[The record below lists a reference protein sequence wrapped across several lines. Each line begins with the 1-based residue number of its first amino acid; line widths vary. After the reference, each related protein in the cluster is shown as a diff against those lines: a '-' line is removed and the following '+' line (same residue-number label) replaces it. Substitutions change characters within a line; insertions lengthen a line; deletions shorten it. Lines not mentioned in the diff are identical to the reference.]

1 MSTTSPRGITPPHK
15 WARPGR
21 FSDLTRPVPK
31 PLSIGRAGG
40 IDLAPLQVGPV
51 ANAEW
56 SRDRHLVSSAPAIDS
71 EAPDARR
78 YEMLRQSG
86 NFTMAFA
93 TLQPGMK
100 YFEAHDG
107 YVAYDTY
114 WGINFV
120 LGDPVAPLLR
130 YSDLIGDFLKQHPRS
145 CFCQISAPV
154 GAILARHG
162 YFVNEFG
169 SDIELYLPS
178 YDFEGPKKSKFR
190 QAAHKIERE
199 SYTIEEGF
207 FGDADHQAIEALS
220 SSWRS
225 TKTVKQEARFLVRPL
240 AFGDEPDV
248 RKVCLR
254 APDGHIAA
262 FVVFDPIYEDGQVVG
277 YSPAIKRRASEAP
290 TGAEEAIT
298 KFAIERFRDEGM
310 TTFRLGLLPL
320 HNVEKSA
327 FRDSRLLR
335 AFFQWLY
342 CHGDRCVYSFRGH
355 ADFKHRYRG
364 SVRKVYFGT
373 YTSWGNTLN
382 LIALMRLCRFV

>member
-1 MSTTSPRGITPPHK
+1 MINRRIAESSLPFLDRGVIPPGFQGRGGLQSEPPLPRSILDPMP
-15 WARPGR
+15 R
-21 FSDLTRPVPK
+21 DIPVP
-31 PLSIGRAGG
+31 PPPPITAS
-40 IDLAPLQVGPV
+40 
-51 ANAEW
+51 
-56 SRDRHLVSSAPAIDS
+56 SRRHEMIY
-71 EAPDARR
+71 R
-78 YEMLRQSG
+78 YG
-86 NFTMAFA
+86 NFTMAYA

-100 YFEAHDG
+100 YFEAHGG
-107 YVAYDTY
+107 YLAYDTC

-120 LGDPVAPLLR
+120 LGDPVAPLHC
-130 YSDLIGDFLKQHPRS
+130 YSVLVSDFLKQHPRS

-178 YDFEGPKKSKFR
+178 YNFEGPKKSKFR
-190 QAAHKIERE
+190 QAANKIERE
-199 SYTIEEGF
+199 GYTIEEGLF
-207 FGDADHQAIEALS
+207 KAADHRAIETLS

-225 TKTVKQEARFLVRPL
+225 TKTVKREARFLVRPL
-240 AFGDEPDV
+240 AFGEEPDV
-248 RKVCLR
+248 RKICLR
-254 APDGHIAA
+254 ASDGHLVA

-277 YSPAIKRRASEAP
+277 YSPAIKRRASDAP

-342 CHGDRCVYSFRGH
+342 CHGDRWVYSFRGH

-364 SVRKVYFGT
+364 WVRKVYFGT